1 MNLRQ
6 YFFMF
11 RVRWR
16 LALGLML
23 ATVTIAV
30 PVILMLPKQYTAS
43 TSLGVETKSP
53 DALTTLLM
61 PTNLASQEEIIR
73 SERVTRQVIET
84 LGFDADPQL
93 REGWRQAAGGRGR
106 FEEWLAE
113 QMQKRLTVNPSPRGG
128 NVITIPYPGF

>member
-16 LALGLML
+16 LPLRLLLAPVGVAGAVVLMQ
-23 ATVTIAV
+23 
-30 PVILMLPKQYTAS
+30 PKQYTAS

-53 DALTTLLM
+53 DAMTTLLM

-93 REGWRQAAGGRGR
+93 RESWRQASAGRGR
-106 FEEWLAE
+106 FED
-113 QMQKRLTVNPSPRGG
+113 
-128 NVITIPYPGF
+128 